1 MPRVF
6 KIGPYLVYFW
16 SDEQTPLEPVHVHIS
31 PGEPQRDA
39 TKVWV
44 TKSGGALLCHNKSQI
59 PSHVLRNIMDA
70 IEARHE
76 DVVAR
81 WIRHFDEAR
90 FYC

>member
-16 SDEQTPLEPVHVHIS
+16 SDEQEPLESVHVHIS
-31 PGEPQRDA
+31 TGILECNA

-59 PSHVLRNIMDA
+59 PPHILRNIMDA

-76 DVVAR
+76 DIVAR
-81 WIRHFDEAR
+81 WLRHFGEIH